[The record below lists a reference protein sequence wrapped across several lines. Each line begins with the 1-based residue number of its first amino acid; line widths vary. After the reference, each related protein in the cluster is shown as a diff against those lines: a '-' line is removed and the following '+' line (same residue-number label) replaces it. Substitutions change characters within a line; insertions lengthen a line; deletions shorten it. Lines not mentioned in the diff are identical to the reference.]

1 MSNDVFDVFPED
13 VANSIDVGDVPE
25 IISSS
30 IDNISK
36 LERQVRNAEESA
48 SKAMDYVSD
57 QMTRYEE
64 KGSWIFKRRSGNTKD
79 IIEDTQEAVEN
90 LAAAQQVSVSALTKS
105 FEFQKKLAETSRY
118 LFQLGCANVA
128 INRIAVRAIE
138 LKLSG
143 ASKSKLSEL
152 ARQEMLSVVKQLKEQ
167 EDILKKQEALTGKVK
182 EHGSR
187 LDEKDSLDTEQ
198 TRKIELL
205 DSNYKLNKTKI
216 SEISEAIDLKDKIDS
231 GQDQRIEEI
240 FRILNSHDSLLKKQE
255 VLAVENKNL
264 LDKCSSQL
272 RTIKMLLATSV
283 LAIVFSLIS
292 FGMHF
297 V

>member
-1 MSNDVFDVFPED
+1 MNNDVFDVFPEN
-13 VANSIDVGDVPE
+13 VASFIDAVDVPE

-30 IDNISK
+30 IDNISE
-36 LERQVRNAEESA
+36 LERHVRNAEESA

-64 KGSWIFKRRSGNTKD
+64 KGAWIFKRRSGSAKD
-79 IIEDTQEAVEN
+79 IIEDTQGAVEK
-90 LAAAQQVSVSALTKS
+90 LAKAQQFSVSALTKS

-128 INRIAVRAIE
+128 INRIAVKAIE

-152 ARQEMLSVVKQLKEQ
+152 ARQEMLSVVKQLKER
-167 EDILKKQEALTGKVK
+167 EDILKKQEALNGKMK
-182 EHGSR
+182 EHAYR
-187 LDEKDSLDTEQ
+187 LNEKDSLDIEQ

-205 DSNYKLNKTKI
+205 DSSYKLNKTKI
-216 SEISEAIDLKDKIDS
+216 SEISEAIDLKDKIDA

-240 FRILNSHDSLLKKQE
+240 LIILNSHNSLLKNQE
-255 VLAVENKNL
+255 LLMGENKFI
-264 LDKCSSQL
+264 LDKYSSQL
-272 RTIKMLLATSV
+272 KIIKILLATSV
-283 LAIVFSLIS
+283 LAIAFSLVS
-292 FGMHF
+292 LGMQM